1 MNGRAQQKVV
11 LVYPNAGQDVL
22 GINVGLPLSVLYVGT
37 ALKEAGYEVKI
48 LDQRVR
54 KDFDARLAEAVLER
68 PLYLGISS
76 MTGYQI
82 GYGLSIARAVR
93 AVDPQVPIVWGGVH
107 PTIHPESTLQ
117 HPLADIVIINEGEE
131 TAVELARAICSGGG
145 LDRVAGI
152 GFKDSGRLVLNE
164 LRPPMDLERLSWA
177 DYSLI
182 DLNDYFTIGHISR
195 QKQLQ
200 IVTSRGCPFRCSYCY
215 LTLPQLRGYRW
226 IPARRVY
233 DEIKYLSETYGV
245 RSIFFYDDY
254 FFGNLKRVQEFL
266 QLLEENPLRVQF
278 EVSCRIDFLARQSDE
293 FLARLARA
301 GFTELLIGV
310 ESGSDRILKLI
321 KKDFNREKV
330 RQANRKLARAG
341 IGSKMSWMAGFP
353 GETADDFY
361 QTADLML
368 ELKRENPYC
377 SLTPLGIYTP
387 YPGTEL
393 YDRCREEFGVEF
405 PDTLEGWSEYQW
417 QKNNNVFLSDT
428 DRRLLTRLNV
438 ASRFFDEKLFERFGE
453 KRLKHLIMALYYLYG
468 SLIRLRV
475 RRRFFRFMPEVA
487 VLNRLQDYY
496 IESTHRKYLKS
507 HGGLPARLDS
517 ECVPSATA

>member
-1 MNGRAQQKVV
+1 MSDCAQERVV

-37 ALKEAGYEVKI
+37 ALKEAGYQVTI
-48 LDQRVR
+48 LDQRVQEH
-54 KDFDARLAEAVLER
+54 FDQLLAQAIGSKPIYV
-68 PLYLGISS
+68 GISS

-93 AVDPQVPIVWGGVH
+93 TLDSQVPIVWGGVH

-117 HPLADIVIINEGEE
+117 HPLVDVVVMNEGEE
-131 TAVELARAICSGGG
+131 TAVELARVMGSGGN
-145 LDRVAGI
+145 LSSIPGI
-152 GFKDSGRLVLNE
+152 AFKESGRVIMNE

-177 DYSLI
+177 DYSLV

-200 IVTSRGCPFRCSYCY
+200 IVTSRGCPFRCGYCY

-226 IPARRVY
+226 IPARRIY

-266 QLLEENPLRVQF
+266 QLLEEKPLGVQF
-278 EVSCRIDFLARQSDE
+278 EVSCRIDFLARQSDP

-321 KKDFNREKV
+321 KKDFNREQV
-330 RQANRKLARAG
+330 LQANSKLAKAG

-368 ELKRENPYC
+368 QLKRENPYC

-393 YDRCREEFGVEF
+393 YDRCRDEFGVEF
-405 PDTLEGWSEYQW
+405 PVTLEGWSEYQW
-417 QKNNNVFLSDT
+417 QKNNNVFLQGAE
-428 DRRLLTRLNV
+428 RKLLTRLNV

-453 KRLKHLIMALYYLYG
+453 KRLKHLIMVLYHLYG

-496 IESTHRKYLKS
+496 IESTHRKYLRLRS
-507 HGGLPARLDS
+507 CEAARVDAQYLPH
-517 ECVPSATA
+517 ATA